1 MTTSIKD
8 FKHKIKIKVRFS
20 DLDAMRHVNNAT
32 YLTYLEE
39 ARIAYYKDIFNMPKK
54 DLDFSAVVAKI
65 EISYLQPIVLGEEVE
80 VLSRTVKFGKKSSDI
95 ENLIVVE
102 RNGEKIVA
110 AQTFTKLVSYDYE
123 TLQSIET
130 PADVVKQIREFVKLF
145 FAEQLCY

>member
-130 PADVVKQIREFVKLF
+130 PADVVKQIREF
-145 FAEQLCY
+145 EGI